1 MRRAK
6 FKFPGRQKIVVSRNW
21 GFTKYNRD
29 DYVLWKQEG
38 RLVNDGNN
46 AKVRIYQWDPLFLLC
61 RFAVQCV
68 PHQSCERTHLIE
80 GYNPDS
86 TGF

>member
-1 MRRAK
+1 MQAQEAMRRAK

-29 DYVLWKQEG
+29 DYVLWKREG

-46 AKVRIYQWDPLFLLC
+46 AKVSPKARDPAPAL
-61 RFAVQCV
+61 
-68 PHQSCERTHLIE
+68 
-80 GYNPDS
+80 
-86 TGF
+86 